1 MSGFPAAYSP
11 VARKY
16 KFVAGLCQ
24 SSFIQPAEPKD
35 IYESKDD
42 IKSFPF
48 PSAPSSRYGLSP
60 SDSLACSRK
69 VMLGSI

>member
-42 IKSFPF
+42 ISLFLSLLLPLPDTDFP
-48 PSAPSSRYGLSP
+48 PLTH
-60 SDSLACSRK
+60 
-69 VMLGSI
+69 